1 MHSVSPLDWA
11 WAPQLPTTL
20 CRSCPSVSLRDVFVR
35 VCVMRGASPMM
46 VLICRHATVSVR
58 LRQSHTSKKKEAQP
72 APLFFPTSLPRGSL
86 ASSLDGAM
94 ASTMGLQLEG
104 APFQSQR
111 PHALKAAWSFEPQRN
126 KIRRQAA
133 GNPTVTRPSRALRQ
147 GLLHAKMQQPPACV
161 KVGCDA
167 CCKELPP
174 VWSQASPSKDGATA

>member
-1 MHSVSPLDWA
+1 MSFSKLEGCVCACVCDA
-11 WAPQLPTTL
+11 WCIANDGADLPPRDRQCQTAPKPHQ
-20 CRSCPSVSLRDVFVR
+20 
-35 VCVMRGASPMM
+35 
-46 VLICRHATVSVR
+46 
-58 LRQSHTSKKKEAQP
+58 QKKEAQP